1 MTSQKCNPHYRLLSA
16 IKANLRVAPLHVRF
30 AMAVLFATALLLFSV
45 PAIAQENSPE
55 QTIDQKV
62 IEKHLTE
69 ILSFARDDGFE
80 YRREGRPD
88 PFAPF
93 ISEKKLQAEKSK
105 EQEGLSGLQR
115 LEPGQLTVVAIVFAG
130 KSGYAMVQDSIGFGY
145 VLRKGMRVGMA
156 GTVDA
161 IVPNA
166 VIIKQKY
173 KTISGQTQY
182 RTVEMVLKKEGEN

>member
-1 MTSQKCNPHYRLLSA
+1 MA
-16 IKANLRVAPLHVRF
+16 IF
-30 AMAVLFATALLLFSV
+30 AAALYLFAAPAL
-45 PAIAQENSPE
+45 AQDSAPG
-55 QTIDQKV
+55 QTIDQKI
-62 IEKHLTE
+62 IEKHLAE

-93 ISEKKLQAEKSK
+93 ISEKKLQADKSK

-115 LEPGQLTVVAIVFAG
+115 LEPGQLTLVAVVFAG

-145 VLRKGMRVGMA
+145 VLRKGMRVGMS
-156 GTVDA
+156 GIVDA
-161 IVPNA
+161 IQPNA

-173 KTISGQTQY
+173 KSISGQSQY